1 MPSQGF
7 MMLHVLFGVLG
18 ILFAVA
24 LFVDVLNAHEGNYRR
39 IKKLSSAV
47 AILIVLAFLIGGY
60 WYVVYYGA
68 DREIIKA
75 GKWPWAH
82 NYFMEV
88 KEHIFFSL
96 LLLSIYLPIAVHG
109 VMPLNNKKKKNLILG
124 ICALIILLGLFME
137 GAGGI
142 ISKGVTMGLGR

>member
-1 MPSQGF
+1 
-7 MMLHVLFGVLG
+7 
-18 ILFAVA
+18 
-24 LFVDVLNAHEGNYRR
+24 
-39 IKKLSSAV
+39 SSAV